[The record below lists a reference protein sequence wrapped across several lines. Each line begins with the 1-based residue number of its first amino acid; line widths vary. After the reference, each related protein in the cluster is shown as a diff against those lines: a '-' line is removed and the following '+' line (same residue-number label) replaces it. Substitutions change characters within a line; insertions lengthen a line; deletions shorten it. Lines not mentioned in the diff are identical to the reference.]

1 MGAPA
6 TPVQD
11 FGKLL
16 LRLAIGGM
24 LILHGVYKLS
34 NGIGGIHQL
43 IAAKGLP
50 DALTYGVYLGE
61 VVGPALLILGLFT
74 RLGAIMVAVNMVFA
88 VYLVKLP
95 AASEL
100 GKTGGWGIEGEAL
113 ILFGALALV
122 FLGSGR
128 FALSRGRTV
137 LD

>member
-6 TPVQD
+6 TPVHD

-24 LILHGVYKLS
+24 LILHGIFKLS
-34 NGIGGIHQL
+34 HGIDFLHQML
-43 IAAKGLP
+43 AAKGLP
-50 DALTYGVYLGE
+50 DILTYGVYLGE
-61 VVGPALLILGLFT
+61 IVGPALIILGLFT
-74 RLGAIMVAVNMVFA
+74 RLGAIMVLVNMVFA
-88 VYLVKLP
+88 VYLAKLP

-100 GKTGGWGIEGEAL
+100 TKSGGWAIELEAL
-113 ILFGALALV
+113 YAFGALALV